1 VCEAAAHALYM
12 QQQLPMPWPKCAEW
26 HAVALAERA
35 ADATTRLP
43 GARRRGMTSG
53 PPRHLALAAAAAT
66 QLFQALHAV
75 FACADPGA
83 IASGGGGGGISPE
96 RLALVFGPSP
106 RRAQWVVLLDFS
118 ACGPPSAAV
127 PSNGALMDADLTSK
141 SGSSGSSRNKGG
153 PGLSTEEDRMLDACG
168 RRLKRTLLEVAMQTP
183 PARGGIPGGVA
194 TRASKLH
201 VLFQFAPP
209 SGGGRR
215 ELVGSGGSRGGEG
228 PAAEVLAPREN
239 STVGPGFSGGFGFN
253 FNDAAVM
260 LPRSRLPAALLRAVD
275 ALQLP
280 PPVGAAAA
288 AAAAAATRPVRSKR
302 PAKGW
307 PAAPWLL
314 RFGKDSAHRASAS
327 AAPPSPTSMAATPPP
342 PGSLSSMS
350 SSGSSSTAAA
360 HPLSPPKRSRPPSP
374 AIAAAALPAVAVL
387 SPGGSAWREPSVHG
401 GSSDEEDDD
410 KDDDE
415 EEEEESGSSASSDA
429 EKEEKEAEE
438 EVEEAGDCAGH
449 GSDLESQMVLSQ
461 LPPPPFSSSSSSSSR
476 SSRSSSSSSRSLPPL
491 RPLPALGRA
500 SAEATKGEGPSWF
513 YLHRAV
519 VKGVPQGRS
528 SK

>member
-1 VCEAAAHALYM
+1 MQDEGFSELQPLPPLPPCALIPASVPPLRGKSAAHDSHDGAETFSLSSTRAPRRTSRKAAPPPPPPPPLQVPVPFKAATLARADVRAHLVCEAAAHALYM

-350 SSGSSSTAAA
+350 SSGSRCVGQNVLLKVAAR
-360 HPLSPPKRSRPPSP
+360 SPRR
-374 AIAAAALPAVAVL
+374 AL
-387 SPGGSAWREPSVHG
+387 H
-401 GSSDEEDDD
+401 
-410 KDDDE
+410 
-415 EEEEESGSSASSDA
+415 
-429 EKEEKEAEE
+429 
-438 EVEEAGDCAGH
+438 
-449 GSDLESQMVLSQ
+449 
-461 LPPPPFSSSSSSSSR
+461 
-476 SSRSSSSSSRSLPPL
+476 
-491 RPLPALGRA
+491 
-500 SAEATKGEGPSWF
+500 
-513 YLHRAV
+513 
-519 VKGVPQGRS
+519 
-528 SK
+528 